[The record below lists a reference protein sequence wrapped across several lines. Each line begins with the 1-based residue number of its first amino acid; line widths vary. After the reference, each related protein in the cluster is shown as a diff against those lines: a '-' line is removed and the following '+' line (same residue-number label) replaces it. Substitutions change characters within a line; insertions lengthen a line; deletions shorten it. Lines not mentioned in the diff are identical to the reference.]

1 MNSDE
6 QRKPLRLPPLPSQAP
21 PHLGPSNNTSPSV
34 SSTGCAQRCVPADA
48 AADVWQLFHQVGS
61 DSRGKSSVA
70 AAKGGSTES
79 RPDCSRQKRRGLSV
93 KQRQHTC
100 RRTNSHAHTHTH
112 THTHTQTRMC
122 IHTCAYTN
130 SHART
135 HTHAY
140 THIHTHTLVRTT
152 RTHMHTHTHKKRE
165 TKTHMH
171 THKRACARIHTLV
184 QALAGLNSHRG
195 WCGEG

>member
-79 RPDCSRQKRRGLSV
+79 RPDCSRQKRRGLSISSIS
-93 KQRQHTC
+93 T
-100 RRTNSHAHTHTH
+100 HADAQTRMRIHTHTH
-112 THTHTQTRMC
+112 LYAQ
-122 IHTCAYTN
+122 
-130 SHART
+130 HART
-135 HTHAY
+135 CTRTRTTSENRKHTYTRTFAHVHAY
-140 THIHTHTLVRTT
+140 TYTCTGTGWA
-152 RTHMHTHTHKKRE
+152 K
-165 TKTHMH
+165 
-171 THKRACARIHTLV
+171 CPPGLV
-184 QALAGLNSHRG
+184 QGKVKIFIYRVRGYPGLHLIFLKFGHRG
-195 WCGEG
+195 EYNKVR